1 MNFTSPLML
10 IVLIASAIAGL
21 AVAGSSPDLAAGNS
35 PYQGM
40 GTGTSDGSVIVVFP
54 AANGMKA
61 IPGGPQTAGRPVA
74 VLRVN

>member
-1 MNFTSPLML
+1 MNFTSPLIL

-21 AVAGSSPDLAAGNS
+21 AVAGSSPDPASGNS
-35 PYQGM
+35 PYQ

-61 IPGGPQTAGRPVA
+61 MPGGTQAARRPVA